1 MADNIFVQ
9 QAWDAIDYEKDD
21 QEPKNSTA
29 TIYYIVS
36 GTTDDAAA
44 VAAAEAQAPVNFEG
58 IPRKSASIADRMTE
72 TEWKIEVKYAH
83 KQNGDSGD
91 DTDDEEPQFNFDISQ
106 GSRHIV
112 TSIRQKAKIP
122 SNEPDSLG
130 INDGE
135 GADIICPVCTI
146 SETHWF
152 RPSKITT
159 AWKKKV
165 ATMVGKING
174 SAFWGYNA
182 GELLFTGCSG
192 TRTGDSS
199 KDKWQI
205 TFRFAVQENQS
216 VKIGSLGTISKR
228 GWDLL
233 WVRYVK
239 DIVSNGNKK
248 GVYSIP
254 KAAYAEQV
262 YEEAN
267 FKSLGI

>member
-9 QAWDAIDYEKDD
+9 QTWNAIDYEKDD

-29 TIYYIVS
+29 TIYYIVF
-36 GTTDDAAA
+36 GTTDDVAA

-58 IPRKSASIADRMTE
+58 IPYKSAVISERLTE

-83 KQNGDSGD
+83 KQNSDSGD

-112 TSIRQKAKIP
+112 TSIKQKAKIP
-122 SNEPDSLG
+122 SNAPDSQG

-165 ATMVGKING
+165 ATMVGCING
-174 SAFWGYNA
+174 SAFWGFSA

-199 KDKWQI
+199 KDKWQV
-205 TFRFAVQENQS
+205 TFRFGVQANQS

-233 WVRYVK
+233 WARYK
-239 DIVSNGNKK
+239 EEIKESGGKKIVLR
-248 GVYSIP
+248 VP